1 MQPLGAILRGVVERY
16 RWHEAEAFLQVALA
30 WPTAAGPI
38 LAQVTRPLSLLSGQ
52 LTVAVPSPV
61 WVQELNYL
69 QDPLLDTLNAQLD
82 GTAVRRIR
90 FVVRAM
96 GGSSPQPAPE
106 IGTAWAARL
115 RALREQLE
123 QSDNPP
129 PPV

>member
-1 MQPLGAILRGVVERY
+1 MRPIGAILRAVVERY
-16 RWHEAEAFLQVALA
+16 RWHEAEAFLQVAVV
-30 WPTAAGPI
+30 WPKAVGPM
-38 LAQVTRPLSLLSGQ
+38 LTQVTRPLSLLSGQ

-69 QDPLLDTLNAQLD
+69 QDHLLGSLNAQLE
-82 GTAVRRIR
+82 GVQIQRIR

-96 GGSSPQPAPE
+96 GRGPAQATPDASA
-106 IGTAWAARL
+106 TWVARL

-123 QSDNPP
+123 QNDNPP